1 MNEPAEKKKRAKTT
15 VPPLELLARRSKAM
29 LLAERLLRLGAALA
43 TLGLAFLALS
53 WTGLWVEVGATW
65 RIVGVALFAQAA
77 LFLLVRE
84 ILRGAP
90 SRRLALKRL
99 DAEDASGLRPAA
111 SLEDKL
117 AGDAPDPATAT
128 LWEAHRRRLER
139 ALAALPI
146 APPRPWKKTQLAP
159 KELII
164 AASCVCAL

>member
-1 MNEPAEKKKRAKTT
+1 MNEPARKENEKPPAT
-15 VPPLELLARRSKAM
+15 PLELMTRRSKAM

-43 TLGLAFLALS
+43 TLGLTFLAVS
-53 WTGLWVEVGATW
+53 WSGLWLEVDAPW

-84 ILRGAP
+84 IWRGPPGRRQALR
-90 SRRLALKRL
+90 RL

-146 APPRPWKKTQLAP
+146 APPRPDLPRRDPFALRALA
-159 KELII
+159 
-164 AASCVCAL
+164 